1 MTNFINWVA
10 GKDIRD
16 KDDKI
21 LHYIIMAW
29 TVSGSI
35 LGIVVMTAEFLGYV
49 A

>member
-1 MTNFINWVA
+1 MTNFINYIV

-21 LHYIIMAW
+21 LHYTILAW
-29 TVSGSI
+29 TFAGSI
-35 LGIVVMTAEFLGYV
+35 LGIVVMTAECLGYI

>member
-1 MTNFINWVA
+1 MTSFINWVV

-21 LHYIIMAW
+21 LHYIILAW
-29 TVSGSI
+29 TVFSSTI
-35 LGIVVMTAEFLGYV
+35 GIIVITAECLGYV